1 MKYFRVGS
9 LTITNQ
15 LLNPN
20 SFCLLNGK
28 TQFTTET
35 HGVIVALFTNTLFS
49 EKRWEDCQ
57 IHQPMLHSGI
67 SRNRLLVSHEIT
79 HETDTEGEKKNLRG
93 KNN

>member
-1 MKYFRVGS
+1 MTYFRVGN

-15 LLNPN
+15 LINPN

-35 HGVIVALFTNTLFS
+35 YGVIVGFIHQNTLFS

-79 HETDTEGEKKNLRG
+79 HETDTGGEGKKS
-93 KNN
+93 

>member
-1 MKYFRVGS
+1 MKYFRVGN

-35 HGVIVALFTNTLFS
+35 YGVIVGFIHQNTLFS
-49 EKRWEDCQ
+49 EKDGKIVKYTNQCCIQ
-57 IHQPMLHSGI
+57 VFQ
-67 SRNRLLVSHEIT
+67 
-79 HETDTEGEKKNLRG
+79 ETGC
-93 KNN
+93 